1 MTAGVEMLDV
11 SPVRAFSDNYFWL
24 IRTPGDPGGAAV
36 VDPGD
41 ARPVEAA
48 LEQHGLKLRAI
59 LVTHHHLD
67 HVGGV
72 AELAARHGAEVY
84 GPARERMPC
93 EVQTLDDGDTV
104 RRDDLGLEFSVMAV
118 PGHTLGH
125 IAYHGHD
132 ALFCGD
138 TLFSAGC
145 GRLFEGT
152 PAQMHDSLARLAAL
166 PEATRV
172 FCAHEYTLANLRFA
186 AAVEPAN
193 ADVIEALE
201 ATRALRERDGI
212 SLPSTIGRERRINPF
227 LRGHVAE
234 VRSAAE
240 SHAGHPL
247 DSEVATFAA
256 LRSWKDG
263 FR

>member
-1 MTAGVEMLDV
+1 MLEA
-11 SPVRAFSDNYFWL
+11 SPVRAFSDNYLWL
-24 IRTPGDPGGAAV
+24 IRAPLEPGAAVV

-41 ARPVEAA
+41 HRPVEAT
-48 LEQHGLKLRAI
+48 LQDQGLALRAI
-59 LVTHHHLD
+59 LVTHHHAD

-72 AELAARHGAEVY
+72 AALAQRYGAAVF

-93 EVQTLDDGDTV
+93 SARPLDDGDKV
-104 RRDDLGLEFSVMAV
+104 SLADIGLEFHVMAV

-125 IAYHGHD
+125 IAYHGHG

-152 PAQMHDSLARLAAL
+152 AAQMHQSLQRIAAL
-166 PEATRV
+166 PDDTRI

-186 AAVEPAN
+186 AAVEPGN
-193 ADVIEALE
+193 ADVLE
-201 ATRALRERDGI
+201 TLESVRVLRGRDVI
-212 SLPSTIGRERRINPF
+212 TLPTTLGRERRINPF
-227 LRGHVAE
+227 LRCEVPAVHAAAEAHAGSPLPGPAE
-234 VRSAAE
+234 V
-240 SHAGHPL
+240 
-247 DSEVATFAA
+247 FAV
-256 LRSWKDG
+256 LRAWKDG

>member
-1 MTAGVEMLDV
+1 MLEV
-11 SPVRAFSDNYFWL
+11 SPVRAFSDNYLWL
-24 IRTPGDPGGAAV
+24 IRTPDDRRGAVV

-48 LEQHGLKLRAI
+48 LEQHGLALKAI
-59 LVTHHHLD
+59 LVTHHHPD

-72 AELAARHGAEVY
+72 QALAARHGAGVF
-84 GPARERMPC
+84 GPSRERLPC
-93 EVQTLDDGDTV
+93 EYRPLDDGDV
-104 RRDDLGLEFSVMAV
+104 VSLADLGLEFRVMAV

-152 PAQMHDSLARLAAL
+152 PTQMLGSLDRIAAL
-166 PEATRV
+166 PDDTRIY
-172 FCAHEYTLANLRFA
+172 CAHEYTLSNLRFA
-186 AAVEPAN
+186 AAVEPGN
-193 ADVIEALE
+193 ADVLDTLE
-201 ATRALRERDGI
+201 AVHELRARDGI
-212 SLPSTIGRERRINPF
+212 TLPTTLGHERRINPF
-227 LRGHVAE
+227 LRCRKPA
-234 VRSAAE
+234 VRAAAE
-240 SHAGHPL
+240 ARAGTPL
-247 DSEVATFAA
+247 PGPVDVFAVI
-256 LRSWKDG
+256 RGWKDE